1 MKEKKYFM
9 GGSNI
14 PEEREFILSPRN
26 TEYSYKEKARARST
40 TITAGTVAAYCI
52 CKFESGLL

>member
-26 TEYSYKEKARARST
+26 TEYSYKEKPAKAGEAGSIPGSGRSP
-40 TITAGTVAAYCI
+40 
-52 CKFESGLL
+52 

>member
-26 TEYSYKEKARARST
+26 TEFIQGKGKGEIYYDNSRNSSSILY
-40 TITAGTVAAYCI
+40 
-52 CKFESGLL
+52 L